1 LASLRSAS
9 IGGSAL
15 TPSASPAVSFAAL
28 TVAPSFSSWSFC
40 DLDDWCTTLENQF
53 PGNRY
58 FIPLLNAELNRRLAL
73 MPPVV
78 VDPELEA
85 IIPF

>member
-1 LASLRSAS
+1 
-9 IGGSAL
+9 
-15 TPSASPAVSFAAL
+15 VSFAAL
-28 TVAPSFSSWSFC
+28 TVAPSFSSWSTC
-40 DLDDWCTTLENQF
+40 DLDDWCCTLENQF

>member
-1 LASLRSAS
+1 M
-9 IGGSAL
+9 

-28 TVAPSFSSWSFC
+28 TVAPSFSSWSTC
-40 DLDDWCTTLENQF
+40 DLDDWCTTLENFF

-58 FIPLLNAELNRRLAL
+58 LIPLLSAELNRRWPA

-78 VDPELEA
+78 FDPMLDA
-85 IIPF
+85 LIPF

>member
-1 LASLRSAS
+1 VDV
-9 IGGSAL
+9 GS
-15 TPSASPAVSFAAL
+15 AAL
-28 TVAPSFSSWSFC
+28 TVAPSFSSWSTC
-40 DLDDWCTTLENQF
+40 DLDDWCCTLENHF

-58 FIPLLNAELNRRLAL
+58 LIPLLNAELNRRWAA
-73 MPPVV
+73 MPPQV